1 MNPAALRIPFLAFT
15 LLLSG
20 QAGAQ
25 ESQLPPA
32 AAPAKPKPAPRP
44 APRPKRKTSKLTN
57 KYKGHLVEIN
67 SATKAELKTL
77 PGITDALADKVIAS
91 RPFYSKAKL
100 NDGILPAGLYYG
112 LKDKVMC
119 APPGLPKAAK

>member
-1 MNPAALRIPFLAFT
+1 MNPSAFRTPILAFA

-25 ESQLPPA
+25 EPQPPA
-32 AAPAKPKPAPRP
+32 AAVPAKPKPAPK
-44 APRPKRKTSKLTN
+44 PKRKRKANKLTN
-57 KYKGHLVEIN
+57 KYKGKLIEIN
-67 SATKAELKTL
+67 SAGKAELKTL
-77 PGITDALADKVIAS
+77 PGITDALADKIIAS

-119 APPGLPKAAK
+119 APPGLPNKAK